1 VLVADRTPS
10 RAGADRDGP
19 LAGRN
24 GPPYRLVILDFD
36 GTLADTFPWFTR
48 VLPGVADR
56 YGFRRP
62 AAHEAESLRAL
73 EARAVMRY
81 LGVPAW
87 KLPLIARHMRRL
99 AARDAGD
106 LAPFPGI
113 PALLA
118 RLRAGGLGLALVS
131 SNREDVVRRVLGPGN
146 AGLIDVYACGA
157 ALFGKARRFRAVARA
172 SGLAP
177 DRILCLGDEL
187 RDHAAATQAGLAFG
201 AVTWGYTRAE
211 ALAAAGPA
219 HLFSTPEAVAA
230 VLLPGVA

>member
-1 VLVADRTPS
+1 MLVTDRTGPPPSRADRT
-10 RAGADRDGP
+10 
-19 LAGRN
+19 

-36 GTLADTFPWFTR
+36 GTLADTFPWFSR

-62 AAHEAESLRAL
+62 AAHEVETLRTL
-73 EARAVMRY
+73 EARAVLRH

-106 LAPFPGI
+106 LSLFPGM
-113 PALLA
+113 PGLLA
-118 RLRAGGLGLALVS
+118 DLRAGGVALVLVS
-131 SNREDVVRRVLGPGN
+131 SNREDVVRRVLGPES
-146 AGLIDVYACGA
+146 AGLIDRYACGA
-157 ALFGKARRFRAVARA
+157 ALFGKARRFRAILRA
-172 SGLAP
+172 SGVSP
-177 DRILCLGDEL
+177 TDVLCLGDEL

-211 ALAAAGPA
+211 ALASAGPA
-219 HLFSTPEAVAA
+219 HLFATPEAVAA
-230 VLLPGVA
+230 ALLPGAG

>member
-1 VLVADRTPS
+1 MLVAT
-10 RAGADRDGP
+10 DRDG
-19 LAGRN
+19 

-62 AAHEAESLRAL
+62 AADEVEILRAL
-73 EARAVMRY
+73 DARGVMRR
-81 LGVPAW
+81 LGVPGW
-87 KLPLIARHMRRL
+87 KLPLIARHMHGL
-99 AARDAGD
+99 AARDAAA

-118 RLRAGGLGLALVS
+118 RLAAGGIALALVS
-131 SNREDVVRRVLGPGN
+131 SNREDVVRRVLGPRS
-146 AGLIDVYACGA
+146 AGLIDRYACGTSV
-157 ALFGKARRFRAVARA
+157 FGKARRFRAVVRG
-172 SGLAP
+172 SGLP
-177 DRILCLGDEL
+177 PSSVLCLGDEL

-201 AVTWGYTRAE
+201 AVTWGYTGAA

-219 HLFSTPEAVAA
+219 HLFATPDAVAAALLPEAVQAA
-230 VLLPGVA
+230 

>member
-1 VLVADRTPS
+1 MVTDRIAS
-10 RAGADRDGP
+10 RDDR
-19 LAGRN
+19 LAGLD

-36 GTLADTFPWFTR
+36 GTLADTFPWFAR

-62 AAHEAESLRAL
+62 AAHEVESLRAL
-73 EARAVMRY
+73 EARAVLRH
-81 LGVPAW
+81 LGVPGW
-87 KLPLIARHMRRL
+87 KLPLIARHMRAL
-99 AARDAGD
+99 AARDAAE

-118 RLRAGGLGLALVS
+118 RLRAGGLTLALVS
-131 SNREDVVRRVLGPGN
+131 SNREDVVRRVLGPGG
-146 AGLIDVYACGA
+146 AGLIDRYACGA
-157 ALFGKARRFRAVARA
+157 ALLGKARRFRAVARD
-172 SGLAP
+172 SGLSP

-187 RDHAAATQAGLAFG
+187 RDHDAATRAGLAFG

-211 ALAAAGPA
+211 ALAAAGPT

-230 VLLPGVA
+230 ALLPGMA

>member
-1 VLVADRTPS
+1 MLVAPDRE
-10 RAGADRDGP
+10 G
-19 LAGRN
+19 

-62 AAHEAESLRAL
+62 AADEVDLLRAMD
-73 EARAVMRY
+73 ARGVMRR

-87 KLPLIARHMRRL
+87 KLPLIARHMHGL
-99 AARDAGD
+99 AVRDADG

-118 RLRAGGLGLALVS
+118 RLAAGGVALALVS
-131 SNREDVVRRVLGPGN
+131 SNREDVVRRVLGPRS
-146 AGLIDVYACGA
+146 AGLIDVYACGTS
-157 ALFGKARRFRAVARA
+157 LFGKARRFRAVARG
-172 SGLAP
+172 SGLPAAAV
-177 DRILCLGDEL
+177 LCLGDEL

-201 AVTWGYTRAE
+201 AVTWGYTGAA
-211 ALAAAGPA
+211 ALAAARPA
-219 HLFSTPEAVAA
+219 HLFATPEAVAA
-230 VLLPGVA
+230 ALLPEAVRAA